1 MCIRDS
7 HKILVPNRAD
17 CYVSPSALKKLM
29 LQWLKGTA
37 AETVKTPESP
47 SPSELSRAI
56 TTEQEQTTGKK
67 SKGLAGEEDYYGLDF
82 KKVVKHIMHYG
93 FVEIADDILFA
104 MLVGIA
110 LGGLLFIVI
119 PSELM
124 SNEYARWLAYPVMI
138 LVGVPLYICA
148 SASTPIA
155 AALVARGFSP
165 GAALIFLMTGPATNT
180 STIAIIMSQFGT
192 RFATI
197 YVMSVIVVTAI
208 FGITIDLI
216 LLATSLTI
224 SVNLLPPESATLQ
237 ILQWGGAIALLGLFI
252 WRYRAGAMRKG
263 YKELVS
269 NVGPLKR
276 LWGRIWRHLARRQ
289 PSQENL

>member
-1 MCIRDS
+1 
-7 HKILVPNRAD
+7 
-17 CYVSPSALKKLM
+17 
-29 LQWLKGTA
+29 
-37 AETVKTPESP
+37 
-47 SPSELSRAI
+47 
-56 TTEQEQTTGKK
+56 
-67 SKGLAGEEDYYGLDF
+67 
-82 KKVVKHIMHYG
+82 
-93 FVEIADDILFA
+93 
-104 MLVGIA
+104 
-110 LGGLLFIVI
+110 
-119 PSELM
+119 M

-216 LLATSLTI
+216 LQTKHHFYKILFYLPQYKDIYIFLT
-224 SVNLLPPESATLQ
+224 VLL
-237 ILQWGGAIALLGLFI
+237 LL
-252 WRYRAGAMRKG
+252 
-263 YKELVS
+263 
-269 NVGPLKR
+269 LKP
-276 LWGRIWRHLARRQ
+276 IIQHLEHLK
-289 PSQENL
+289 PKN